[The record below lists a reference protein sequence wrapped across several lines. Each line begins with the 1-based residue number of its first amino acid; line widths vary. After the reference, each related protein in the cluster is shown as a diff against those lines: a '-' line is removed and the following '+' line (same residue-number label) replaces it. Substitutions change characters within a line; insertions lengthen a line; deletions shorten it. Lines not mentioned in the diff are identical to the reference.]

1 MRSLRVCCVSVVY
14 FCHLCVQGWVNGTVF
29 FRVKHIIVSVFVSVG
44 FLPYF
49 YLPKA
54 KFSIGK
60 VAFQASSDVCSMN
73 VLV

>member
-1 MRSLRVCCVSVVY
+1 MSVGY

-44 FLPYF
+44 FLSYF